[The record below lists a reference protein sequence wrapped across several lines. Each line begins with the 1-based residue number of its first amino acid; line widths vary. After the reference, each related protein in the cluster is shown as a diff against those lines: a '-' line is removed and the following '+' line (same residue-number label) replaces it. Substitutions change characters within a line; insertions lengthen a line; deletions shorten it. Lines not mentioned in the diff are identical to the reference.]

1 MLLGARLAA
10 LGIGLLTVA
19 SAASALAEGA
29 SLDEASKEQNLA
41 AQKAFEAAD
50 VLYDAKHFAEAL
62 AAFRASHDV
71 VKSPNTRLMIARS
84 LRELGRLG
92 EAYTEAKATLA
103 GAERVSG
110 RHPRYRETAQAARDD
125 LKGLEPRVG
134 FLKVDLEKVAD
145 AKSLSVTIGERSF
158 DATALGDPVAVTPGK
173 TPIVVTAGEKT
184 FRRDVSV
191 AAGSTQTV
199 SVDFAARRPM
209 DSGGAADPIPP
220 EPAPQTA
227 ENAVRLGSDSS
238 MRTWAYVAGG
248 AGVAGLL
255 TFGVFG
261 LLNNSSYSSLEDD
274 CPNGRCP
281 PGHNDDIDAGRR
293 YQLIANVGLG
303 VGIVG
308 VAAGTTLFLL
318 GSTQSEQPQTALR
331 IAPGAVSV
339 ESRF

>member
-10 LGIGLLTVA
+10 LGIGLMTVT
-19 SAASALAEGA
+19 SAANALAEAA

-62 AAFRASHDV
+62 TAFRASHDV

-103 GAERVSG
+103 EAEAVSE
-110 RHPRYRETAQAARDD
+110 RHPRYAETARAARED
-125 LKGLEPRVG
+125 LKGLEARVG
-134 FLKVDLEKVAD
+134 FLEIDLAKVGD
-145 AKSLSVTIGERSF
+145 AEGLSAKIGERSF
-158 DATALGDPVAVTPGK
+158 DAAALGDPVAVTPGK

-184 FRRDVSV
+184 FRREVSV

-199 SVDFAARRPM
+199 SVDFAPRQSR
-209 DSGGAADPIPP
+209 DSGEAAEPTPP
-220 EPAPQTA
+220 EPAPLPP
-227 ENAVRLGSDSS
+227 AVHLGPDSS

-274 CPNGRCP
+274 CPSGRCP
-281 PGHNDDIDAGRR
+281 PGRNDDIDAGRR
-293 YQLIANVGLG
+293 YQLIANIGLG

-318 GSTQSEQPQTALR
+318 GSKQSERPQTALR

>member
-10 LGIGLLTVA
+10 LGIGLMTVTL
-19 SAASALAEGA
+19 AANALAEGA

-62 AAFRASHDV
+62 TAFRASHDV

-92 EAYTEAKATLA
+92 EAYAEAKATLA
-103 GAERVSG
+103 EAEAVSE
-110 RHPRYRETAQAARDD
+110 RHPRYAETARAARED
-125 LKGLEPRVG
+125 LTGLEARVG
-134 FLKVDLEKVAD
+134 FLEIDLGKVSD
-145 AKSLSVTIGERSF
+145 AEGLSAKIGERSF
-158 DATALGDPVAVTPGK
+158 DAASLGDPVAVTPGK
-173 TPIVVTAGEKT
+173 TPIVVTAGDKT
-184 FRRDVSV
+184 FRREVSV

-199 SVDFAARRPM
+199 SVDFAARRSM
-209 DSGGAADPIPP
+209 DSGEAAEPMPP
-220 EPAPQTA
+220 EPAPRPP
-227 ENAVRLGSDSS
+227 ENAVHLGPDGS

-274 CPNGRCP
+274 CPDGRCP
-281 PGHNDDIDAGRR
+281 PGRNDDIDAGRR

-303 VGIVG
+303 VGIAG
-308 VAAGTTLFLL
+308 VAVGTTLFLL
-318 GSTQSEQPQTALR
+318 GSKQSERPQTALR

>member
-10 LGIGLLTVA
+10 LAIGLMTVSSA
-19 SAASALAEGA
+19 SRALAEGA
-29 SLDEASKEQNLA
+29 SLDAASKEQNLA

-92 EAYTEAKATLA
+92 EAYAEAKAALA
-103 GAERVSG
+103 EAEAVSE
-110 RHPRYRETAQAARDD
+110 RHSRYAETAKAARED
-125 LKGLEPRVG
+125 LKGLEARVG
-134 FLKVDLEKVAD
+134 FLKVDLGKVAD
-145 AKSLSVTIGERSF
+145 TEGLSAKIGERSF
-158 DATALGDPVAVTPGK
+158 DAMALGNPVAVTPGS
-173 TPIVVTAGEKT
+173 TPIVVTVGDKT
-184 FRRDVSV
+184 FRREVSV
-191 AAGSTQTV
+191 EPGSTQTV
-199 SVDFAARRPM
+199 SVDFAPARSM
-209 DSGGAADPIPP
+209 DSGDKAETMPP
-220 EPAPQTA
+220 EPAPKTP
-227 ENAVRLGSDSS
+227 ENAVHVGPDSS

-248 AGVAGLL
+248 VGAAGFL

-261 LLNNSSYSSLEDD
+261 LLNNSSFSGLEED

-281 PGHNDDIDAGRR
+281 PGRNDDIDAGRR

-308 VAAGTTLFLL
+308 LAAGTTLFLL
-318 GSTQSEQPQTALR
+318 GSSGSERPQTALR

-339 ESRF
+339 ESHF

>member
-1 MLLGARLAA
+1 MQLGARLAA
-10 LGIGLLTVA
+10 LGIGLMTVA
-19 SAASALAEGA
+19 SAAVALAEGA
-29 SLDEASKEQNLA
+29 SVDAASKEQTVA

-50 VLYDAKHFAEAL
+50 VLYDAKHFTEAL

-92 EAYTEAKATLA
+92 EAYSEAKAALVE
-103 GAERVSG
+103 AEEVSQ
-110 RHPRYRETAQAARDD
+110 RHPRYTETAKAARED
-125 LKGLEPRVG
+125 LKALEARVG
-134 FLKVDLEKVAD
+134 FVKVDLTKVAD
-145 AKSLSVTIGERSF
+145 TEDLSAKIGERSF
-158 DATALGDPVAVTPGK
+158 DAATLGDAIAVTPGA
-173 TPIVVTAGEKT
+173 TPIVVTAGDKKYH
-184 FRRDVSV
+184 RDLSV

-199 SVDFAARRPM
+199 SVDFAPAGSM
-209 DSGGAADPIPP
+209 DSDEAAEPKAAEPPP
-220 EPAPQTA
+220 EAPGVVA
-227 ENAVRLGSDSS
+227 RVGPDSS

-248 AGVAGLL
+248 IGAAGLV

-261 LLNNSSYSSLEDD
+261 LLNNSSYSSLDD
-274 CPNGRCP
+274 ECPSGRCP
-281 PGHNDDIDAGRR
+281 PGRNDDIEAGRR

-318 GSTQSEQPQTALR
+318 GSKSSEQPQTALR